1 MQKPRP
7 TNATGVDVVI
17 SVVDPNNNCYEIGTI
32 TGDSDGFF
40 KLAFDPL
47 VPGEYTVYAS
57 FEGSNSYWPSHAV
70 TSVFVE
76 EAPAATAAPTPMPAS
91 VADMYFVPVSIGMIV
106 AILVVLALLVLLLR
120 RR

>member
-32 TGDSDGFF
+32 TGDADGFF

-70 TSVFVE
+70 TSVYVE
-76 EAPAATAAPTPMPAS
+76 EAPAATAPPTPTPAS